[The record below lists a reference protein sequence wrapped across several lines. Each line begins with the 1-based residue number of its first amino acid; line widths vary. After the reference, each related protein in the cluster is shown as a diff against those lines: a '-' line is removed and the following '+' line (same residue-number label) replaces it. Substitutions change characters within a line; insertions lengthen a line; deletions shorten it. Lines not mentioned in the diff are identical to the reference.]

1 MQFNLDDKAKLI
13 IDRLN
18 ENSYQ
23 AYAVGGFVRDSL
35 LGIRNSDIDITT
47 DARPDEIKFLFK
59 DFDLIDIGSKYGTII
74 VIIDNDEYEVTSFRK
89 EGAYSDGRRPDFVRF
104 SKDLKTD
111 LSRRDFTI
119 NAMAFNPKSGL
130 IDYFS
135 GKKDLDKKIIKTVG
149 DADTRIEE
157 DYLRMLR
164 AVRFASKLD
173 MNLDTKLFNAIKKRA
188 KCIEKVSAERINAEI
203 CKILLSDH
211 PVKGFTLLYD
221 TGLLKFIFEDLYK
234 TKGFDQENINHKY
247 DLFDHTMKVL
257 SHTPVDLE
265 IRLAAIFHDL
275 GKLTTKFIGD
285 DNQAHFYG
293 HDKVSEKI
301 ARRYLKKL
309 RFDNKTIDNVSH
321 LVSRHMEAMNTYTEK
336 TIKRLIRKIG
346 TDNTRKL
353 FYLQKADILSTNN
366 PQFVDNVSNALEIL
380 DKIIEDE
387 DVVFRNQIAINGYD
401 LLELGFEEGKI
412 IGQILDSITDL
423 VMDGKLANDKKI
435 IINYIVE
442 RSYKDEKNNNLRYM
456 FGT

>member
-35 LGIRNSDIDITT
+35 LGITNSDIDITT